1 MANLHIK
8 TGGAASS
15 PFATWANAATTL
27 GGVVTP
33 MVAGDTIFA
42 SNGSTM
48 TSAGMT
54 VTVPGTTASPS
65 RIISGTED
73 TTSGITA
80 VAAGAVIGSTNA
92 TFSLTGN
99 FFADAIT
106 WRQDTASTAIMIIG
120 NGSGNVQWHRDCRFE
135 ILNSTTTAAVQL
147 GTATGSV
154 SSLITLE
161 RPVFKFSAT
170 GQRLNVNYN
179 VRIIGG
185 SIDATGT
192 APTGLVSISSGT
204 RGAKL
209 IWDDLDATNMAA
221 AGNLITAVG
230 SGAVFARFCRAEMP
244 ASWTGA
250 PVASGQL
257 KQGDRVELIDAH
269 SGSTLYRLWVM
280 DHAGSVRDESTVK
293 VTAQTRSFKF
303 VSSADCSII
312 QPLYGPEYTI
322 DLSGSAQ
329 TVSLDICT
337 DNVTLTDGE
346 AWLEVDYL
354 ATSGEL
360 LGTIATDRVAT
371 SIASTANQTTSSTT
385 WTTTGLSTPVR
396 QTLSVSVTAG
406 AASRAIVRMALAKPS
421 TTAYSADTLTIA

>member
-27 GGVVTP
+27 GGVVAP

-48 TSAGMT
+48 TTAGMT

-80 VAAGAVIGSTNA
+80 VATGAVIGSTNA
-92 TFSLTGN
+92 TFSLSGN

-106 WRQDTASTAIMIIG
+106 WRQDTASTALMAIAA
-120 NGSGNVQWHRDCRFE
+120 GSGNIQWHRDCRFE
-135 ILNSTTTAAVQL
+135 VLNSTTTAAIQL

-154 SSLITLE
+154 SSLVTLE
-161 RPVFKFSAT
+161 RPIFKFSAT

-179 VRIIGG
+179 VRILGG

-192 APTGLVSISSGT
+192 AVTGLVSLASGT

-209 IWDDLDATNMAA
+209 LWDDLDATNMAA
-221 AGNLITAVG
+221 AGNLVTAVG
-230 SGAVFARFCRAEMP
+230 SGAAFARFCRAKLP

-250 PVASGQL
+250 PVTSGQL
-257 KQGDRVELIDAH
+257 KQGDRVELIDA
-269 SGSTLYRLWVM
+269 SGGSTLYRFWAM
-280 DHAGSVRDESTVK
+280 DHAGSVRDENTIK
-293 VTAQTRSFKF
+293 VTAQTRSFKM
-303 VSSADCSII
+303 VSSADCSIA
-312 QPLYGPEYTI
+312 QPLLSHEITV
-322 DLSGSAQ
+322 DLDGTSQ
-329 TVSLDICT
+329 TVSLDLCT
-337 DNVTLTDGE
+337 DNVTLTDAE
-346 AWLEVDYL
+346 AWIEVDYI
-354 ATSGEL
+354 AGASDL
-360 LGTIATDRVAT
+360 LGTVATDRVAT
-371 SIASTANQTTSSTT
+371 SIATAANQTTSSTT
-385 WTTTGLSTPVR
+385 WTTTGLSTPIR
-396 QTLSVSVTAG
+396 QTVSVSVTAG
-406 AASRAIVRMALAKPS
+406 AASRAIVRLALAKPS
-421 TTAYSADTLTIA
+421 TTVYVSDATVA

>member
-1 MANLHIK
+1 MADLHLK

-27 GGVVTP
+27 GAVVAP
-33 MVAGDTIFA
+33 MAAGDTIYG

-48 TSAGMT
+48 TTAGMT
-54 VTVPGTTASPS
+54 VTVPGTTGNPS
-65 RIISGTED
+65 RIIGGTEGA
-73 TTSGITA
+73 TSGLTA
-80 VAAGAVIGSTNA
+80 VAAGCVIGSTNA
-92 TFSLTGN
+92 TFSLSGN

-106 WRQDTASTAIMIIG
+106 WRQDTASTAIMIVAG
-120 NGSGNVQWHRDCRFE
+120 GSGNIQWHRDCRFE

-154 SSLITLE
+154 SSMVTLE
-161 RPVFKFSAT
+161 RPIFKFSAT

-192 APTGLVSISSGT
+192 AVTGLVALASGT

-221 AGNLITAVG
+221 SGNLVTAIS
-230 SGAVFARFCRAEMP
+230 SGAAFARFCRAEMP
-244 ASWTGA
+244 ASWTGQ
-250 PVASGQL
+250 PVTNGQL

-269 SGSTLYRLWVM
+269 SGSTLYRYWAM
-280 DHAGSVRDESTVK
+280 DHAGSVRDENTVK

-312 QPLYGPEYTI
+312 QPLYGPEYTV

-329 TVSLDICT
+329 TVSLEICT

-346 AWLEVDYL
+346 AWIEVDYL

-360 LGTIATDRVAT
+360 RGTVATDRVAT
-371 SIASTANQTTSSTT
+371 SIASAANQTTSSET
-385 WTTTGLSTPVR
+385 WTTTGLSTPVK
-396 QTLSVSVTAG
+396 QTLSASVTAG

-421 TTAYSADTLTIA
+421 TTVYAADTAGVA